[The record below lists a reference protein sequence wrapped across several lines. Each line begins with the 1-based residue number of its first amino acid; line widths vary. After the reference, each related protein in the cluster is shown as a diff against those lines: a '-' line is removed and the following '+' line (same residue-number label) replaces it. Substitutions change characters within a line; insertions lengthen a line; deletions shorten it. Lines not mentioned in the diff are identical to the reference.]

1 MLTGVWHC
9 RCVCWPSA
17 LTCGCGANQ
26 GTGPHLRGPAQPCH
40 LPRDG
45 SRAGL
50 QRNCCC
56 APHPSLQPCLHH
68 PAPLGAPLGAP
79 WVHPAGS
86 TTAPGAPRLSPQ
98 HRGTAVPPAAAP
110 LSPNGRGHPVTP
122 HLPGAAACTQAA
134 STPPSSVKLLP
145 SQGSGSF
152 RVDRS
157 AAASWAP
164 QPRFLQLDQ
173 N

>member
-1 MLTGVWHC
+1 MVTGVLQH
-9 RCVCWPSA
+9 RCVCWPSD

-26 GTGPHLRGPAQPCH
+26 GMGPHLRGPAQPCH

-56 APHPSLQPCLHH
+56 PPHPSLQPCQYH
-68 PAPLGAPLGAP
+68 PAPWVPP
-79 WVHPAGS
+79 WVHPAHS
-86 TTAPGAPRLSPQ
+86 TAAPGAPQMSPR
-98 HRGTAVPPAAAP
+98 HRGAAVPPAAAP
-110 LSPNGRGHPVTP
+110 LSPNGSGHPVTP
-122 HLPGAAACTQAA
+122 HLPGAAARTRAA
-134 STPPSSVKLLP
+134 STLPSSVKLLP

-152 RVDRS
+152 RVARS
-157 AAASWAP
+157 AVASWAP